1 MLNSNLL
8 FNPGDVFELSDCLN
22 YVLTKWDDI
31 APTSS
36 EELNVV
42 SQRFSV
48 EGNANKIIL
57 LYGSDQ

>member
-1 MLNSNLL
+1 
-8 FNPGDVFELSDCLN
+8 
-22 YVLTKWDDI
+22 VLIKWDDI
-31 APTSS
+31 AATSS

-42 SQRFSV
+42 KQRFSV